1 MLHPRYIPLV
11 LKQIVRH
18 RTRTLLTITGVAIA
32 MFLFIAIQTLQRS
45 VHDATNVAAG
55 DTTLIVYRANRFCP
69 ATSRLP
75 EHYGDRI
82 ARTESVR
89 GAVPFMITVNN
100 CGASLD
106 VITYRGIPQD
116 QLEGFAA
123 NWEVIDGSL
132 EAWHDRSD
140 AAALGERLARR
151 RGFRVG
157 DSFEAAGVTVNVAA
171 IIRSSEPQDQ
181 NVAYVQLPF
190 LQQAT
195 PSGSPGV
202 VTGFLVRVDDP
213 GQLEA
218 VAGRID
224 EAFRHDVEPTHTSP
238 EKAFIAQAG
247 ADVVNLVGFTHYL
260 GWGCLIAV
268 LALIANAIVLS
279 VQDRIREHAVLQ
291 TLGFRRGL
299 IARLIL
305 AEGLFV
311 GIIGGL
317 LGTLGA
323 AILVHYG
330 QFTLSNE
337 GLHILVSLDFATL
350 GLGLAI
356 AAGVG
361 VLGGLVPALQAG
373 RREIAPCFRAV

>member
-1 MLHPRYIPLV
+1 MLNPRYIPLV

-18 RTRTLLTITGVAIA
+18 RTRSLLTIAGVAIA

-45 VHDATNVAAG
+45 VHDATSVAAG

-75 EHYGDRI
+75 EHYGQQI
-82 ARTESVR
+82 ARLEGVVS
-89 GAVPFMITVNN
+89 AMPFMITVNN

-106 VITYRGIPQD
+106 VITYRGIPQE
-116 QLEGFAA
+116 QLKFLAR

-132 EAWHDRSD
+132 DIWHERSD

-151 RGFRVG
+151 RGFKVG
-157 DSFEAAGVTVNVAA
+157 DSFEAAGVTVSVAA
-171 IIRSSEPQDQ
+171 IIRSTESQDQ

-190 LQQAT
+190 LQQVT
-195 PSGSPGV
+195 PSGSLGV
-202 VTGFLVRVDDP
+202 VTGFAVRVDDP
-213 GQLEA
+213 DLLKA
-218 VAGRID
+218 IASRID
-224 EAFRHDVEPTHTSP
+224 ETFRHDVEPTHTSP

-291 TLGFRRGL
+291 TLGFRSGL

-305 AEGLFV
+305 AEGLIV
-311 GIIGGL
+311 GVIGGL
-317 LGTLGA
+317 LGTIGA
-323 AILVHYG
+323 AALVHYG

-337 GLHILVSLDFATL
+337 GLHILVSLDPVTL

-361 VLGGLVPALQAG
+361 VLAGLVPALQAG
-373 RREIAPCFRAV
+373 RREIATCFRAV

>member
-1 MLHPRYIPLV
+1 MMHPRYTPLV
-11 LKQIVRH
+11 LKQIIRH
-18 RTRTLLTITGVAIA
+18 RTRSLLTIAGVAIA

-45 VHDATNVAAG
+45 VHEATSVAAG

-82 ARTESVR
+82 MRMEGVSS
-89 GAVPFMITVNN
+89 AVPFMITVNN

-106 VITYRGIPQD
+106 VITYRGVPAD
-116 QLEGFAA
+116 QLELLSR

-132 EAWHDRSD
+132 RAWHDRSD
-140 AAALGERLARR
+140 AAVLGERLARR
-151 RGFRVG
+151 RGFQVG

-171 IIRSSEPQDQ
+171 IIQSTEAQDQ

-195 PSGSPGV
+195 PAGSPGI
-202 VTGFLVRVDDP
+202 VTGFAVRVDDP
-213 GQLEA
+213 VRLET

-224 EAFRHDVEPTHTSP
+224 DEFRHDVEPTHTSP

-291 TLGFRRGL
+291 TLGFRSGL

-305 AEGLFV
+305 MEGLIV

-317 LGTLGA
+317 LGTAGA
-323 AILVHYG
+323 AMLVHYG

-337 GLHILVSLDFATL
+337 GLHILVSLDPATL
-350 GLGLAI
+350 GVGLAL

-361 VLGGLVPALQAG
+361 VLAGLVPALQAG
-373 RREIAPCFRAV
+373 RREIATCFRAV

>member
-1 MLHPRYIPLV
+1 MLHPRYTPLV
-11 LKQIVRH
+11 LKQIIRR
-18 RTRTLLTITGVAIA
+18 RTRSLLTIAGVAIA
-32 MFLFIAIQTLQRS
+32 MFLFIAIQTLQSS
-45 VHDATNVAAG
+45 VHEATSVAAG

-82 ARTESVR
+82 ARMEGVAS
-89 GAVPFMITVNN
+89 AMPFMITVNN
-100 CGASLD
+100 CNASLD
-106 VITYRGIPQD
+106 VITYRGILQEH
-116 QLEGFAA
+116 LALLA
-123 NWEVIDGSL
+123 RHWEVIDGSL
-132 EAWHDRSD
+132 DGWHHRSD
-140 AAALGERLARR
+140 AAILGERLARR
-151 RGFRVG
+151 RGFKVG

-171 IIRSSEPQDQ
+171 IIRSTEAQDQ
-181 NVAYVQLPF
+181 NVAYVRLPF

-195 PSGSPGV
+195 PAGSLGV
-202 VTGFLVRVDDP
+202 VTGFAVYVEEPD
-213 GQLEA
+213 QLES
-218 VAGRID
+218 VASLID
-224 EAFRHDVEPTHTSP
+224 DEFRHDVEPTHTSP

-247 ADVVNLVGFTHYL
+247 ADVVSLVGFTHYL

-291 TLGFRRGL
+291 TLGFRSGL

-305 AEGLFV
+305 AEGLVV

-317 LGTLGA
+317 LGTAGA
-323 AILVHYG
+323 ALLVHFG

-337 GLHILVSLDFATL
+337 GLHILVSLDSATL

-361 VLGGLVPALQAG
+361 MLAGFVPALQAG
-373 RREIAPCFRAV
+373 RREIATCFRAV

>member
-1 MLHPRYIPLV
+1 MLHPRYVPLV

-18 RTRTLLTITGVAIA
+18 RTRSLLTIVGVAIA

-45 VHDATNVAAG
+45 VHEATSVAAG

-82 ARTESVR
+82 GRMDGVR
-89 GAVPFMITVNN
+89 SAVPFMITVNN

-116 QLEGFAA
+116 RLDLLAG

-132 EAWHDRSD
+132 DGWHGRSD
-140 AAALGERLARR
+140 SAILGERLARR
-151 RGFRVG
+151 RGFKVG

-171 IIRSSEPQDQ
+171 IIRSTEAQDQ
-181 NVAYVQLPF
+181 NVAYVHLPF

-195 PSGSPGV
+195 PSGSLGV
-202 VTGFLVRVDDP
+202 VTGFVVRVDDP
-213 GQLEA
+213 AQLDS
-218 VAGRID
+218 VASLID
-224 EAFRHDVEPTHTSP
+224 DEFRHDVEPTYTSP

-291 TLGFRRGL
+291 TLGFRSGL

-305 AEGLFV
+305 AEGLIV

-317 LGTLGA
+317 LGTAGA
-323 AILVHYG
+323 ALLVHYG

-337 GLHILVSLDFATL
+337 GLHILVSLDPATL
-350 GLGLAI
+350 GMGLAI

-361 VLGGLVPALQAG
+361 VLAGLVPALQAG
-373 RREIAPCFRAV
+373 RREIATCFRAV